1 MSQATRTRGDAAEA
15 EKTSA
20 TGLSSDD
27 EPPTEQTVHDNDV
40 PDGGVI
46 AWTQVAAGHLV
57 VFNCWGYISS
67 FGFFQRYYVDE
78 LGLSSVQA
86 SWVGSVQMF
95 LVFLLGAFSGRALD
109 AGHFRFAVVLG
120 CFLQVFG
127 AAMVS
132 LADRFWQIFL
142 AQGLCSGIGHGIL
155 FSPVISLLSTY
166 FRRRRVMAVSL
177 AACGA
182 ATGGMVFPAIAYA
195 CLPSIGFG
203 WTVRIM
209 ALVVLV
215 NSIFIV
221 LVTRTRVAPRKA
233 GPLFELAAFK
243 ELPYTLFTVGCFIE
257 LWGLYFAYFFINLYA
272 RHYFDYSQRDSLV
285 LLLVMNGIG
294 VVGRVAPAV
303 LADRHFGPLKVFIAV
318 VAMSGILLLCWIGVS
333 SRVSLFVWAAFYGF
347 FANAV
352 QSQFPASAG
361 LFALNDM
368 RKAGSRV
375 GMVFSVVSI
384 SCLTGPPISARL
396 VALNGGN
403 YLYAQI
409 FGGVAMLVGALVLA
423 VAAYKLREK

>member
-1 MSQATRTRGDAAEA
+1 MDSGGCRSPGSLQLLGIHLLVRRPLHSTREPRAENA
-15 EKTSA
+15 
-20 TGLSSDD
+20 
-27 EPPTEQTVHDNDV
+27 
-40 PDGGVI
+40 
-46 AWTQVAAGHLV
+46 
-57 VFNCWGYISS
+57 YS

-257 LWGLYFAYFFINLYA
+257 LWGLYFAYFFVSA
-272 RHYFDYSQRDSLV
+272 CPTC
-285 LLLVMNGIG
+285 NGLRLTGSRSISTHG
-294 VVGRVAPAV
+294 TTLTTP
-303 LADRHFGPLKVFIAV
+303 
-318 VAMSGILLLCWIGVS
+318 SGIPWSFS
-333 SRVSLFVWAAFYGF
+333 S
-347 FANAV
+347 
-352 QSQFPASAG
+352 
-361 LFALNDM
+361 
-368 RKAGSRV
+368 
-375 GMVFSVVSI
+375 
-384 SCLTGPPISARL
+384 
-396 VALNGGN
+396 
-403 YLYAQI
+403 
-409 FGGVAMLVGALVLA
+409 
-423 VAAYKLREK
+423 